1 MSADVCVVG
10 SFMMDLVAY
19 APRRPEP
26 GETLIGTGFSSAPGG
41 KGFNQAVAAA
51 RAGARTAMVGC
62 VGDDEMGAQFR
73 TMLGAEGIDATAV
86 TVRPDA
92 GTGVGLPL
100 VEPSGQ
106 NSIVV
111 VPRANHV
118 VDTAQIVDAAP
129 VITGAK
135 VLVMQLEAAVAA
147 ARIAHERGVTVI
159 LNPAPVC
166 PLPAEL
172 LEHVDVLVPN
182 EGELAALSGEP
193 GADPVTSAA
202 ALRDRWG
209 LDVVVTLGERGALV
223 LTRDGVARRVPAR
236 AVTAVDTVGAGDV
249 FCGYLAAGLAQ
260 GLDLATAA
268 DAANAAA
275 AISVTRTGSAAS
287 APTADEVRALV
298 AASPTTVSPTTVSP
312 TTVSPGVVSPAV
324 VSPR

>member
-1 MSADVCVVG
+1 MSGSVCVVG

-19 APRRPEP
+19 APRRPHA

-51 RAGARTAMVGC
+51 RAGARTSMVGC
-62 VGDDEMGAQFR
+62 VGDDDMGAQFR
-73 TMLGAEGIDATAV
+73 TMLAAEGIDATAV
-86 TVRPDA
+86 TMRPGA

-100 VEPSGQ
+100 VEPGGQ

-111 VPRANHV
+111 VPRANRG
-118 VDTAQIVDAAP
+118 VDAAQIVEAAP
-129 VITGAK
+129 VIVDAN
-135 VLVMQLEAAVAA
+135 VLVLQLELDVEAAVAA

-182 EGELAALSGEP
+182 EGELAALTGRPGVDPGE
-193 GADPVTSAA
+193 AAA
-202 ALRDRWG
+202 ALRQQWG

-223 LTRDGVARRVPAR
+223 VAAGGPVHVPAR
-236 AVTAVDTVGAGDV
+236 SVTAVDTVGAGDV

-260 GLDLATAA
+260 GLGLAQAA
-268 DAANAAA
+268 EVANAAA

-287 APTADEVRALV
+287 APTADEVSELASAPSAV
-298 AASPTTVSPTTVSP
+298 AT
-312 TTVSPGVVSPAV
+312 GH
-324 VSPR
+324 

>member
-1 MSADVCVVG
+1 
-10 SFMMDLVAY
+10 MMDLVAY
-19 APRRPEP
+19 APRRPNP
-26 GETLIGTGFSSAPGG
+26 GETLIGTDFSSAPGG

-51 RAGARTAMVGC
+51 RAGAQTAMVGC
-62 VGDDEMGAQFR
+62 VGDDDMGAQFR
-73 TMLGAEGIDATAV
+73 TMLAAEGIDATAV
-86 TVRPDA
+86 VVRSGA

-111 VPRANHV
+111 VPRANRV
-118 VDTAQIVDAAP
+118 VGPAQIVEAAP
-129 VITGAK
+129 VIHDAS
-135 VLVMQLEAAVAA
+135 VLVLQLELAVEAAVAA

-182 EGELAALSGEP
+182 EGELAALAGRSGLEP
-193 GADPVTSAA
+193 HEAA
-202 ALRDRWG
+202 VALSQQWG

-223 LTRDGVARRVPAR
+223 VAASGDVTHVPPR
-236 AVTAVDTVGAGDV
+236 TVRAVDTVGAGDV

-260 GLDLATAA
+260 GHTLARAA
-268 DAANAAA
+268 ETANAAA

-287 APTADEVRALV
+287 APTADEVHAFV
-298 AASPTTVSPTTVSP
+298 AAPSPVAS
-312 TTVSPGVVSPAV
+312 GL
-324 VSPR
+324 

>member
-1 MSADVCVVG
+1 MSPSVCVVG

-19 APRRPEP
+19 APRRPNP
-26 GETLIGTGFSSAPGG
+26 GETLIGTDFSFAPGG
-41 KGFNQAVAAA
+41 KGFNQAVASA
-51 RAGARTAMVGC
+51 RAGAPTAMVGC
-62 VGDDEMGAQFR
+62 VGDDDMGAQFR
-73 TMLGAEGIDATAV
+73 SMLAAEGIDATAV
-86 TVRPDA
+86 QVRPGA

-111 VPRANHV
+111 VPRANRV
-118 VDTAQIVDAAP
+118 VDAVQIIEAAP
-129 VITGAK
+129 VITAAA
-135 VLVMQLEAAVAA
+135 VLVLQLELAVEAALAA

-182 EGELAALSGEP
+182 EGELAALTGRPDLGPTE
-193 GADPVTSAA
+193 AA
-202 ALRDRWG
+202 ALLRDRWG

-223 LTRDGVARRVPAR
+223 VATGGEVSHVPALSVR
-236 AVTAVDTVGAGDV
+236 AVDTVGAGDV

-260 GLDLATAA
+260 GLGLARAVET
-268 DAANAAA
+268 ANAAA

-287 APTADEVRALV
+287 APTADEVRAFTESPSTV
-298 AASPTTVSPTTVSP
+298 AS
-312 TTVSPGVVSPAV
+312 GQ
-324 VSPR
+324 

>member
-1 MSADVCVVG
+1 MSASVCVVG

-19 APRRPEP
+19 APRRPNP
-26 GETLIGTGFSSAPGG
+26 GETLIGTGFSAAPGG

-62 VGDDEMGAQFR
+62 VGDDDMGAQFR
-73 TMLGAEGIDATAV
+73 AMLAAEGIDATAV
-86 TVRPDA
+86 TVRPGA

-100 VEPSGQ
+100 VEPGGQ

-111 VPRANHV
+111 VPRANGV
-118 VDTAQIVDAAP
+118 VDVAQIVEAAP
-129 VITGAK
+129 VIVGAS
-135 VLVMQLEAAVAA
+135 VLMLQLELAVDAAVAA

-182 EGELAALSGEP
+182 EGELAALTGRP
-193 GADPVTSAA
+193 VADPSEAA
-202 ALRDRWG
+202 TLLRERWG
-209 LDVVVTLGERGALV
+209 LDVVVTLGEQGALV
-223 LTRDGVARRVPAR
+223 LADGETTHVPAR
-236 AVTAVDTVGAGDV
+236 PVRAVDTVGAGDV

-260 GLDLATAA
+260 GRSLAGAA
-268 DAANAAA
+268 EIANAAA

-287 APTADEVRALV
+287 APTADEVGAF
-298 AASPTTVSPTTVSP
+298 ASPPSAVST
-312 TTVSPGVVSPAV
+312 GQ
-324 VSPR
+324 